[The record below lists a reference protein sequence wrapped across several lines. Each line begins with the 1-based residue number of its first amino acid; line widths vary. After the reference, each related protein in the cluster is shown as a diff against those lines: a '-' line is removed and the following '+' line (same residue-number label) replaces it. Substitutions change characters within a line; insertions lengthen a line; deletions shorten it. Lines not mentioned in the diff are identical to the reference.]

1 VIGQTYT
8 LSFDAGVFSYNKNQQ
23 KIQITVVGNKSL
35 LSKAITLTGLGGG
48 SNLWLPQKFTFV
60 ADRTSVILT
69 FRDQSSVTSSIDLM
83 LDNVQVTGPSLLAAT
98 VSTSTLSTMSTTSIQ
113 SPLLQGTKL
122 SSPTLKV
129 TPGAAT
135 MSMAANQA
143 GTYILER
150 SDDLITWE
158 FVSELHANAP
168 GAIEFQA
175 DHKAAKAGK
184 AFYRVGFR
192 PN

>member
-1 VIGQTYT
+1 
-8 LSFDAGVFSYNKNQQ
+8 
-23 KIQITVVGNKSL
+23 
-35 LSKAITLTGLGGG
+35 
-48 SNLWLPQKFTFV
+48 
-60 ADRTSVILT
+60 
-69 FRDQSSVTSSIDLM
+69 
-83 LDNVQVTGPSLLAAT
+83 
-98 VSTSTLSTMSTTSIQ
+98 
-113 SPLLQGTKL
+113 
-122 SSPTLKV
+122 
-129 TPGAAT
+129 